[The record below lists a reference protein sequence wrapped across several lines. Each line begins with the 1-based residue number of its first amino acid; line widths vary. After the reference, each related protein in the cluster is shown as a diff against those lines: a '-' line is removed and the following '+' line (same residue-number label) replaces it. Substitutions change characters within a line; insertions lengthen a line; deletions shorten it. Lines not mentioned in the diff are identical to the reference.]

1 MYGGYTMCC
10 FSAATENGVAPLVGY
25 LPGKVPWTLETRLRE
40 LGANVTGSEKGTVL
54 VDRELITGDSPNA
67 ENKIAAVATPL
78 LVAFAEKAKNKA

>member
-1 MYGGYTMCC
+1 MYEGYELCC